1 MSADFTSFCHMII
14 CVRMHMGGALY
25 VHVYRHVGGGQT
37 SKVNVFL
44 NHHPPW
50 FLERVPSLNLEF
62 IDAARLTA
70 Q

>member
-1 MSADFTSFCHMII
+1 MSADFTSFLSYEHM
-14 CVRMHMGGALY
+14 CEYAYLGPLH

-37 SKVNVFL
+37 SKVHVFL

-62 IDAARLTA
+62 TDAARLTA